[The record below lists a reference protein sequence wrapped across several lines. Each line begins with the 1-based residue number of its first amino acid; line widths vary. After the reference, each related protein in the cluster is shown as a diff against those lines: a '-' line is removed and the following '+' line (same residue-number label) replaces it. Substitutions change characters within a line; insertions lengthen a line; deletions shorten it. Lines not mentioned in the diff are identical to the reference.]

1 MGTIF
6 TKGEVR
12 LTELKAIGW
21 FQGLSQE
28 SLNQIE
34 SDGSFRTFHEKEI
47 IFLQD
52 DVLTHYFFV
61 VSGLVHVFHQNK
73 LGKKWIVSLFSQGD
87 LFPHAGLADQA
98 AVYPASAEAWT
109 PTTLFTMEQT
119 VMHRLLHRYPLIR
132 QQLTTFLAKKSQELI
147 NRYSDS
153 VLEPAL
159 VQLVSLLKR
168 LAQQSGVHISDSWV
182 LIPNLMAEQDI
193 AGYIGVTPETVSR
206 LLNRLYRE
214 RRAKF
219 AGRGKIYIDLDKC

>member
-1 MGTIF
+1 M
-6 TKGEVR
+6 
-12 LTELKAIGW
+12 TELKATGW

-28 SLNQIE
+28 AMNQIK
-34 SDGSFRTFHEKEI
+34 SSGTFRTFQEKEI

-61 VSGLVHVFHQNK
+61 VNGLVRAFHQNK

-87 LFPHAGLADQA
+87 LFPHVGLADHA
-98 AVYPASAEAWT
+98 AVYPASAEALA
-109 PTTLFTMEQT
+109 PTTLFSIKQT
-119 VMHRLLHRYPLIR
+119 VMQQLLHRYPVI
-132 QQLTTFLAKKSQELI
+132 QQQFTAFLAMKSQELI

-168 LAQQSGVHISDSWV
+168 LAQQSGMRVSNGWV
-182 LIPNLMAEQDI
+182 LIPNLMTEQDM
-193 AGYIGVTPETVSR
+193 AAYIGVAPETVSR

-214 RRAKF
+214 RRAKS
-219 AGRGKIYIDLDKC
+219 AGRGRIYIDLDKC